1 MSTSRKTRKTAQRAT
16 ANAVSNPHRKILKPK
31 SINQENYII
40 SMVENDI
47 TICTG
52 PAGSGKSSVAVG
64 LACSWLLENKIEKII
79 VTRPVVEAGRGL
91 GYLPGSK
98 DEKIQ
103 PYVMPV
109 LEEMQQY
116 LGRELLNKQIAA
128 GIVELCPLEYMRGRN
143 FHHSFMIL
151 DEAQNATYEQIK
163 MFLTRIGMHSRAIIE
178 GDPYQSDL
186 PLAMR
191 GAMMDVRDKLFG
203 LQGVGVCELQAS
215 DIVRNPIIGR
225 VLERLEG
232 NNR

>member
-1 MSTSRKTRKTAQRAT
+1 MSRSRARKEAKKAT
-16 ANAVSNPHRKILKPK
+16 NVAVTNPHRKILKPK

-79 VTRPVVEAGRGL
+79 ITRPTVENGRGL
-91 GYLPGSK
+91 GFLPGDK
-98 DEKIQ
+98 DEKIH
-103 PYVMPV
+103 PYLVPV
-109 LEEMQQY
+109 LEEMEQY
-116 LGRELLNKQIAA
+116 LGKQLLAKYRAA
-128 GIVELCPLEYMRGRN
+128 NIIEMCPLEYMRGRN

-163 MFLTRIGMHSRAIIE
+163 MFLTRIGMYSTAVIN
-178 GDPYQSDL
+178 GDADQSDL
-186 PLAMR
+186 PHSLR
-191 GAMMDVRDKLFG
+191 GGLENVQKRLFG
-203 LQGVGVCELQAS
+203 LQGVGTCELDVT

-225 VLERLEG
+225 ILERLK
-232 NNR
+232 

>member
-1 MSTSRKTRKTAQRAT
+1 MSRSRARKEAKKAT
-16 ANAVSNPHRKILKPK
+16 NVAVTNPNRKILKPK

-79 VTRPVVEAGRGL
+79 ITRPTVENGRGL
-91 GYLPGSK
+91 GFLPGNK
-98 DEKIQ
+98 DEKIH
-103 PYVMPV
+103 PYLVPV
-109 LEEMQQY
+109 LEEMEQY
-116 LGRELLNKQIAA
+116 LGKMLLTRYREA
-128 GIVELCPLEYMRGRN
+128 GIIEMCPLEYMRGRN

-163 MFLTRIGMHSRAIIE
+163 MFLTRIGMYSTAVIN
-178 GDPYQSDL
+178 GDADQSDL
-186 PLAMR
+186 PHSLR
-191 GAMMDVRDKLFG
+191 GGLENVQKRLFA
-203 LQGVGVCELQAS
+203 LQGVGTCELDAT

-225 VLERLEG
+225 ILERLK
-232 NNR
+232 